1 MISVERVLEYSK
13 LNTEENLESDTP
25 PPPSWPQNGKIV
37 AKNARLRYG
46 PNLPWVFHGLNFV
59 INGREKV
66 RYCSTLNYM
75 SLIFESEIVSN
86 FFLVLNMFV
95 KKWTY
100 YFSFHP
106 KNLKYWCLTEH
117 FMVFH
122 MRQCLWLTVLCTSC
136 NNAVLTDFYLMF
148 SGERKKEEKNRERA
162 TWQLML

>member
-13 LNTEENLESDTP
+13 LDTEENLESDTP

-75 SLIFESEIVSN
+75 SLIFDNKKILETKKKGGKKFEEGNIAASAIKMK
-86 FFLVLNMFV
+86 VLLHRCS
-95 KKWTY
+95 Y
-100 YFSFHP
+100 
-106 KNLKYWCLTEH
+106 
-117 FMVFH
+117 
-122 MRQCLWLTVLCTSC
+122 
-136 NNAVLTDFYLMF
+136 NNNV
-148 SGERKKEEKNRERA
+148 
-162 TWQLML
+162 

>member
-13 LNTEENLESDTP
+13 LDTEENLESDTP

-75 SLIFESEIVSN
+75 SLIFDNKKFLETKKRGKELDEGNIAASAMKMKVLLQDVPTTIMFKDNILICQNYDTKRRAIDSDSLSISNEN
-86 FFLVLNMFV
+86 FFHNPV
-95 KKWTY
+95 
-100 YFSFHP
+100 SI
-106 KNLKYWCLTEH
+106 
-117 FMVFH
+117 
-122 MRQCLWLTVLCTSC
+122 C
-136 NNAVLTDFYLMF
+136 N
-148 SGERKKEEKNRERA
+148 
-162 TWQLML
+162 

>member
-13 LNTEENLESDTP
+13 LDTEENLESDTP

-75 SLIFESEIVSN
+75 SLIFDNKKFLETKKGEKNWKRATLQLVLWKWRSCCTDVPTTIMFKNNILVCQNYDTKRRAIDPDSLSISNEN
-86 FFLVLNMFV
+86 FFHKPV
-95 KKWTY
+95 
-100 YFSFHP
+100 SI
-106 KNLKYWCLTEH
+106 
-117 FMVFH
+117 
-122 MRQCLWLTVLCTSC
+122 C
-136 NNAVLTDFYLMF
+136 NWY
-148 SGERKKEEKNRERA
+148 
-162 TWQLML
+162 Q

>member
-13 LNTEENLESDTP
+13 LDTEENLESDTP

-75 SLIFESEIVSN
+75 SLIFDNKRFWRQKKGEKN
-86 FFLVLNMFV
+86 WMRATLQLVLWKWRSCCTDVPTTIMF
-95 KKWTY
+95 
-100 YFSFHP
+100 
-106 KNLKYWCLTEH
+106 KNNILVCQNYDTKSRAIDSDSLSISNENFVH
-117 FMVFH
+117 KPV
-122 MRQCLWLTVLCTSC
+122 SIC
-136 NNAVLTDFYLMF
+136 NWY
-148 SGERKKEEKNRERA
+148 
-162 TWQLML
+162 Q

>member
-13 LNTEENLESDTP
+13 LDMEENLESDTP

-75 SLIFESEIVSN
+75 SLIFDNKKFLETKKGGKIWKRAPLQ
-86 FFLVLNMFV
+86 LVL
-95 KKWTY
+95 
-100 YFSFHP
+100 
-106 KNLKYWCLTEH
+106 
-117 FMVFH
+117 
-122 MRQCLWLTVLCTSC
+122 
-136 NNAVLTDFYLMF
+136 
-148 SGERKKEEKNRERA
+148 
-162 TWQLML
+162 

>member
-13 LNTEENLESDTP
+13 LDTEENLESDTP

-75 SLIFESEIVSN
+75 SLIFDNKEFLETKKGEKNWKRATLQLVLWKWRSCCTDVPTTIMFKNDILVCQNYDTKKKSYWFRKSYSISNEN
-86 FFLVLNMFV
+86 FFHKPV
-95 KKWTY
+95 
-100 YFSFHP
+100 SI
-106 KNLKYWCLTEH
+106 
-117 FMVFH
+117 
-122 MRQCLWLTVLCTSC
+122 C
-136 NNAVLTDFYLMF
+136 NWY
-148 SGERKKEEKNRERA
+148 
-162 TWQLML
+162 Q